1 MTGESTGS
9 APWRVGVL
17 FSQTGSTAVIERC
30 QLKGTLLAI
39 KELNDAGGIEG
50 RPIEP
55 VIYDPASQPD
65 RFRELAIRLL
75 ADDGV
80 NIIFGC
86 YMSHTRKAVMPIVER
101 RNAILFYPTLYEG
114 FEYSANVVYGGA
126 VPNQNSVPLAS
137 YLMEHFGKRFYF
149 VGSDYIY
156 PRESSRIMA
165 YLIRQREGEVVG
177 QAYLPVVANEH
188 SFDDVAEDIRR
199 KQPDVIF
206 STVVGAGTAYFYR
219 AYARSGGDAQHVPIA
234 SLTTTEAEVA
244 EMGSEVACG
253 HITAAPYFETIDT
266 PANRRFR
273 TSYYEQFGTE
283 DPVTH
288 CCEAAYFLTHLFGD
302 ALMRCGTVDVD
313 VLRRAI
319 LGAEIDAPQGRV
331 RVDPDNNHT
340 YLVPRIGRVDEHGT
354 FQIVTE
360 AAERIKPD
368 PYLVCPALDDWS
380 VRLRVAEE
388 GKDQRADVVSKQEE

>member
-1 MTGESTGS
+1 MVQNS
-9 APWRVGVL
+9 AGATPWRVGVL
-17 FSQTGSTAVIERC
+17 FSQTGATAVIERC

-39 KELNDAGGIEG
+39 KELNEAGGVDG

-65 RFRELAIRLL
+65 RFRQLAVRLL

-80 NIIFGC
+80 NVIFGC
-86 YMSHTRKAVMPIVER
+86 YMSHTRKAVMPVVEKR
-101 RNAILFYPTLYEG
+101 HAILFYPTLYEG
-114 FEYSANVVYGGA
+114 FEYSANVIYGGA

-137 YLMEHFGKRFYF
+137 YLMDHFGKRFYF

-165 YLIRQREGEVVG
+165 YLIKQRKGEVVG
-177 QAYLPVVANEH
+177 QAYVPVEADEH
-188 SFDDVAEDIRR
+188 SFDAVAADIRR

-206 STVVGAGTAYFYR
+206 STVVGAGTAHFYR
-219 AYARSGGDAQHVPIA
+219 AYARSGGDAERVPIA

-244 EMGSEVACG
+244 EMGNEVAYG

-266 PANRRFR
+266 PANRRFKEG
-273 TSYYEQFGTE
+273 YYAAFGAQ

-288 CCEAAYFLTHLFGD
+288 CCEAAYFLMHLFGD
-302 ALMRCGTVDVD
+302 ALLRCGTVDAD
-313 VLRRAI
+313 VLRRAL
-319 LGAEIDAPQGRV
+319 LGAEFDAPQGRV
-331 RVDPDNNHT
+331 KIDPDNNHT
-340 YLVPRIGRVDEHGT
+340 YLVPRIARVDEQGT
-354 FQIVTE
+354 FKILTE
-360 AAERIKPD
+360 AEERIKPD

-380 VRLRVAEE
+380 IRLR
-388 GKDQRADVVSKQEE
+388 QADDSSKQEQ